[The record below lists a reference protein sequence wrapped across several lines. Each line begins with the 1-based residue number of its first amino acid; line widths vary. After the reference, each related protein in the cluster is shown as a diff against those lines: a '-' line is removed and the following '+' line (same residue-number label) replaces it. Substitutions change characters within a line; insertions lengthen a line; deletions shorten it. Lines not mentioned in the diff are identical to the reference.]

1 VQPEYDWQA
10 IVSQM
15 RGPSGVE
22 IKDRRSNLKS
32 FDKCFVGSEAVDWLM
47 EYEKATREEAILMG
61 KLMVSERLIH
71 HVLDEHGF
79 KDGPLFYRFYAD
91 EDTTSKPDQS
101 NFQPTAT
108 VPEKSERDRGLDNDE
123 GRDSKDGEY
132 SGGVID
138 D

>member
-1 VQPEYDWQA
+1 VQAEYDWQA

-47 EYEKATREEAILMG
+47 EHEKATREEAILIG
-61 KLMVSERLIH
+61 ELMVSERLIH
-71 HVLDEHGF
+71 HVLDEQGF

-91 EDTTSKPDQS
+91 EDTTSEPGKS
-101 NFQPTAT
+101 NFQAT
-108 VPEKSERDRGLDNDE
+108 SERDRGLDNDE